1 MQQRKKEE
9 AARQARR
16 DARPVEAPRPET
28 ILSTFAMDKDAGIGA
43 EELAATLN
51 EYFAG
56 FLSSAEGTILLQPA
70 VIEKYPLYLYDSSEF
85 DEGKKVGELTADKFH
100 RFTDGVFGNAGKC
113 CNVTRHLR
121 CGRRGECWCN

>member
-1 MQQRKKEE
+1 
-9 AARQARR
+9 
-16 DARPVEAPRPET
+16 
-28 ILSTFAMDKDAGIGA
+28 MDKDAGIGA

-85 DEGKKVGELTADKFH
+85 DEGKK
-100 RFTDGVFGNAGKC
+100 
-113 CNVTRHLR
+113 
-121 CGRRGECWCN
+121 GRRINC